1 MGQRISLFFASL
13 GIVLLTGCSGGGN
26 ASTSS
31 GSSST
36 SPSVV
41 GQIASVGIAQDAQ
54 VSPDGQT
61 LFIASADTCTTSSC
75 ATPAGNGGIY
85 SYSLASPGS
94 PSKEGLAWEG
104 LPGYDF
110 GVYYAVAY
118 SSATKTAFGVN
129 AYGAVQAFNETTP
142 TSPAYIGGF
151 PVSGFTAVVMPN
163 QASMIVTSVVPGSGL
178 NGNPTYVLDQLN
190 ITSPATLTVASTI
203 SFTAPTSGGLPYAA
217 ISPDAGQLLLF
228 SQGYIAVVDTSSG
241 SLGTLTE
248 IDHNSVLTGNAIGA
262 GGLGN
267 GTYIGN
273 RQAILVGTDGAVI
286 VDLTTPSAPVIVGSV
301 SFTESTSLT
310 ALMKFAVKYVS
321 SRSMAYVV
329 GQNDFFTLDLSST
342 GSPKVTA
349 NLTLTN
355 SDTANG
361 GITSSIDATPDGKY
375 AYAVSGG
382 VPTIIN
388 IP

>member
-1 MGQRISLFFASL
+1 MAQRLSLFFVSL
-13 GIVLLTGCSGGGN
+13 GIALLAGCSGGGN
-26 ASTSS
+26 TTTSIGTTPS
-31 GSSST
+31 

-41 GQIASVGIAQDAQ
+41 GTIANVGIAQGVQ

-85 SYSLASPGS
+85 SYSLASPAS
-94 PSKEGLAWEG
+94 PSKEGLAWEA

-110 GVYYAVAY
+110 GDYLNVAY
-118 SSATKTAFGVN
+118 SSTTKTAFGVN
-129 AYGAVQAFNETTP
+129 AFGALQAFNETTP
-142 TSPAYIGGF
+142 ASPAYISGL
-151 PVSGFTAVVMPN
+151 PLTGFTAVLMPN
-163 QASMIVTSVVPGSGL
+163 QASAIVTTIVPGSGL
-178 NGNPTYVLDQLN
+178 NGNPTYILDQVN
-190 ITSPATLTVASTI
+190 ITSPASMTVASSI
-203 SFTAPTSGGLPYAA
+203 SFTAPTDGGLPYAA
-217 ISPDAGQLLLF
+217 ISPDGGQLLVF
-228 SQGYIAVVDTSSG
+228 GQGYIAVVDTSSG

-273 RQAILVGTDGAVI
+273 RQAILVGTNGAVI

-301 SFTESTSLT
+301 SLTESVSYT
-310 ALMKFAVKYVS
+310 ALMNFAVKYVS
-321 SRSMAYVV
+321 SRNYAYVV
-329 GQNDFFTLDLSST
+329 GQNVFFALDLTST
-342 GSPKVTA
+342 SSPKVVA

-355 SDTANG
+355 SPT
-361 GITSSIDATPDGKY
+361 GITTAVDATPDGTY
-375 AYAVSGG
+375 AYAVHDG
-382 VPTIIN
+382 VPFIIN